1 MYETITTNK
10 VLTSR
15 QAWNYDNIPFLF
27 TFDNLPKK
35 RKRRIPTD
43 ENAPQM
49 ITIKE
54 LANRTGLSDSSI
66 RTLCKTNKIQYIR
79 TGVKYLINYDRFIDY
94 LNGTI

>member
-10 VLTSR
+10 ALTSR
-15 QAWNYDNIPFLF
+15 QAWNYDSIPFLF
-27 TFDNLPKK
+27 TLDNLARK
-35 RKRRIPTD
+35 RKRRIPAD

-54 LANRTGLSDSSI
+54 LANRTGLSESSI